1 MNLSLIRFK
10 STLSYTLAS
19 AGGRMVVDEHPS
31 ERLPELFER
40 MAFSIVVVS
49 LFVTLILATF
59 LSPLP
64 NFSTDLSSFAPDTD
78 HEDAKLRIYGEIGQ
92 SGELIYINVETTQP
106 DSSVLEIGAL
116 KRLSEDYN
124 TISNYSNSNGF
135 FIKSQLNAANILNR
149 AINESNYSGS
159 LNDFNEWGDL
169 LTSVFENNE
178 QCSSSFINDEK
189 TVASASFASSVMLN
203 EDLDIEPV
211 CDWLEDEAGNPLPY
225 ASSTLWIIE
234 MSGELDEKDNLK
246 FADNIRDIL
255 NKNTMPESP
264 LKYGVISDSL
274 VSNDINSATLDDLIY
289 LLVLAILI
297 VVLLLAITFRS
308 FMMVAAPLLGLSASL
323 VWTYGIISML
333 GIEFTILEVAVA
345 PVVLGLGIDYCIHL
359 QTGYEKAR
367 SNTDSA
373 AKAWIQSFK
382 KIRVAI
388 SLAVVTTVFAFSAN
402 SLSPLPPLQSF
413 GFTLALGV
421 ISAFIASTVTVGA
434 LHVVVEKTAGAMP
447 RRGINLDN
455 IADKATNFQKNNT
468 ARVLLLVALITT
480 GSVIVA
486 QRGLDTSFEL
496 TDFLSEDEMEIM
508 QVRNSIYEA
517 YEVDALKSV
526 YILIEPNEDTIVFED
541 EEKIIAALRGFD
553 QSLLRIP
560 AVVSTEVS
568 GSSNEW
574 PSYDSLYLI
583 LKDMLLQNS
592 EFGNRHN
599 LELFGND
606 IAITEQFQNGDLSN
620 AVSELLSNDSV
631 GDQLRGLTW
640 ADRTKLH
647 ASIDN
652 SNSQPHTNK
661 INFLILRVDVEAESS
676 TEVDDIA
683 REFGVEVK
691 IIQDDIDGRAYVD
704 GDLIVLSNVL
714 SSLISSIV
722 SSTGISLAVSLAVL
736 VTLTRRF
743 GQSLV
748 VILPVGLAGS
758 WVVGAMAILGIN
770 WNVLTVM
777 ITALTI
783 GLGIDYSIHVWRR
796 FEENRMEGMDVWSAM
811 RDMYAT
817 TGASL
822 LMSAGTT
829 ICGFMVLLLSPIP
842 VIQDFG
848 IVSSISVAFSLIL
861 ALLVLPGLLASEVR
875 TSNNN

>member
-1 MNLSLIRFK
+1 M
-10 STLSYTLAS
+10 AV
-19 AGGRMVVDEHPS
+19 ADQPS
-31 ERLPELFER
+31 ERFSELFER
-40 MAFSIVVVS
+40 MAFPIVVLS
-49 LFVTLILATF
+49 LFATLILATF

-64 NFSTDLSSFAPDTD
+64 TFSTDLSSFAPETND
-78 HEDAKLRIYGEIGQ
+78 EDAMSRIYDEIGK
-92 SGELIYINVETTQP
+92 SGELIYIDVKTTQQN
-106 DSSVLEIGAL
+106 SSVLEIGAL
-116 KRLSEDYN
+116 KQLFDDYQM
-124 TISNYSNSNGF
+124 IDNYSKSNGN
-135 FIKSQLNAANILNR
+135 FIKSQLNAADIMNR
-149 AINESNYSGS
+149 AILESNYSGN
-159 LNDFNEWGDL
+159 LYDFAEWGDL
-169 LTSVFENNE
+169 LNSVFVNSES
-178 QCSSSFINDEK
+178 CSSSLVDDEK
-189 TVASASFASSVMLN
+189 TIASASFASSVMLN
-203 EDLDIEPV
+203 EDFNFEPV
-211 CDWLEDEAGNPLPY
+211 CDWLEEQIGNPMPH

-234 MSGELDEKDNLK
+234 MSGDLKEEDNLI
-246 FADNIRDIL
+246 FADGIRDL
-255 NKNTMPESP
+255 LSGNDP
-264 LKYGVISDSL
+264 LDYNLPLQYGVISDSL
-274 VSNDINSATLDDLIY
+274 VSNDINQATLDDLVY

-333 GIEFTILEVAVA
+333 GIGFTILEVAVA

-367 SNTDSA
+367 SNTDTA
-373 AKAWIQSFK
+373 AKAWIQSFM
-382 KIRVAI
+382 KIRVAL

-402 SLSPLPPLQSF
+402 SLSPLPPLQAF

-421 ISAFIASTVTVGA
+421 ISAFVASTVTVGA
-434 LHVVVEKTAGAMP
+434 LHVVVEKTAGTMP
-447 RRGINLDN
+447 RRGINLDKV
-455 IADKATNFQKNNT
+455 ADKATNFQKNNT
-468 ARVLLLVALITT
+468 TRVLLLVVLITA

-496 TDFLSEDEMEIM
+496 TDFLSEDDMEIM
-508 QVRNSIYEA
+508 EVRNNIYDS

-526 YILIEPNEDTIVFED
+526 YILIEPNVNSEFFED
-541 EEKIIAALRGFD
+541 EEKIISALRGFD

-583 LKDMLLQNS
+583 LKDMVIQDEN
-592 EFGNRHN
+592 FGARHN
-599 LELFGND
+599 MELFGND
-606 IAITEQFQNGDLSN
+606 IFVTENFQQGDLSS
-620 AVSELLSNDSV
+620 AVKELLSNDSI
-631 GDQLRGLTW
+631 GDQLRGFSW
-640 ADRTKLH
+640 AERTESYV
-647 ASIDN
+647 SIDSSN
-652 SNSQPHTNK
+652 SNDLVNS
-661 INFLILRVDVEAESS
+661 INFLILRIDVEAQSS
-676 TEVDDIA
+676 NQVDDIA
-683 REFGVEVK
+683 REF
-691 IIQDDIDGRAYVD
+691 DIELTLIEEDIEGRAYVD

-736 VTLTRRF
+736 VILTRRI

-758 WVVGAMAILGIN
+758 WVIGAMAILGIN

-796 FEENRMEGMDVWSAM
+796 FEENRRDGMDVWSAM

-829 ICGFMVLLLSPIP
+829 ICGFLVLLLSPIP

-875 TSNNN
+875 TNNGN

>member
-1 MNLSLIRFK
+1 M
-10 STLSYTLAS
+10 AVADQPS
-19 AGGRMVVDEHPS
+19 AKFS
-31 ERLPELFER
+31 ELFER
-40 MAFSIVVVS
+40 MAFPIVVTS

-64 NFSTDLSSFAPDTD
+64 TFSTDLSSFAPDTGD
-78 HEDAKLRIYGEIGQ
+78 EDAKSRIYEEIDQ
-92 SGELIYINVETTQP
+92 PGELIYINVETIQIG
-106 DSSVLEIGAL
+106 SSVLEIGAL
-116 KRLSEDYN
+116 KKLSDDYQK
-124 TISNYSNSNGF
+124 IDNYSKDNGN
-135 FIKSQLNAANILNR
+135 FIKSQLNAADIINR
-149 AINESNYSGS
+149 AILKSNYSGTIH
-159 LNDFNEWGDL
+159 DFDEWGDL
-169 LTSVFENNE
+169 LNSVFENNE
-178 QCSSSFINDEK
+178 ECSSSLINDGK
-189 TVASASFASSVMLN
+189 AIDSASFASSVMLN
-203 EDLDIEPV
+203 EDFNFEPI
-211 CDWLEDEAGNPLPY
+211 CDWLESGTGNPLPHS
-225 ASSTLWIIE
+225 SSTLWIIE
-234 MSGELDEKDNLK
+234 MSGDLGEGANLQFVNEIRNMLSDSELSESN
-246 FADNIRDIL
+246 
-255 NKNTMPESP
+255 SP
-264 LKYGVISDSL
+264 LTYGVISDSL
-274 VSNDINSATLDDLIY
+274 VSNDINEATLDDLVY
-289 LLVLAILI
+289 LFVLAIIL
-297 VVLLLAITFRS
+297 VVFLLAITFRS

-333 GIEFTILEVAVA
+333 GIGFTILEVAVA

-359 QTGYEKAR
+359 QRGYEKAR

-373 AKAWIQSFK
+373 AKAWIQSFM
-382 KIRVAI
+382 KIRVALT
-388 SLAVVTTVFAFSAN
+388 LAVITTVFAFLAN
-402 SLSPLPPLQSF
+402 SLSPLPPLQAF

-421 ISAFIASTVTVGA
+421 ISAFVASTVTVGA
-434 LHVVVEKTAGAMP
+434 LHVVVEKTTGTMP
-447 RRGINLDN
+447 RRSINLDFF
-455 IADKATNFQKNNT
+455 AEKATNFQKNNT

-486 QRGLDTSFEL
+486 QQGLDTSFEL

-508 QVRNSIYEA
+508 EVRNNIYDS

-526 YILIEPNEDTIVFED
+526 YILIEPNENSVVFED
-541 EEKIIAALRGFD
+541 EEKIISALRGFD
-553 QSLLRIP
+553 QSLLRMP
-560 AVVSTEVS
+560 EVVSTEVS

-583 LKDMLLQNS
+583 LKDMLF
-592 EFGNRHN
+592 EDETFGYRHN

-606 IAITEQFQNGDLSN
+606 IAVTEDFQDGDLSN
-620 AVSELLSNDSV
+620 AVLELLSNDSI
-631 GDQLRGLTW
+631 GDQLRGFSW
-640 ADRTKLH
+640 ADRSKLH
-647 ASIDN
+647 VSIYESID
-652 SNSQPHTNK
+652 SINK
-661 INFLILRVDVEAESS
+661 IDFLTLRIDVEAESS
-676 TEVDDIA
+676 TQVADIA
-683 REFGVEVK
+683 REFGAEIK
-691 IIQDDIDGRAYVD
+691 IIEEDIGGRAYID

-722 SSTGISLAVSLAVL
+722 SSTGISLAVSFAVL
-736 VTLTRRF
+736 VILTRRF

-796 FEENRMEGMDVWSAM
+796 FEENRRDGMDVWSAM

-829 ICGFMVLLLSPIP
+829 ICGFSVLLLSPVP

-875 TSNNN
+875 TNDNN

>member
-1 MNLSLIRFK
+1 M
-10 STLSYTLAS
+10 AVADQPS
-19 AGGRMVVDEHPS
+19 AKFS
-31 ERLPELFER
+31 ELFER
-40 MAFSIVVVS
+40 MAFTIVVTS

-64 NFSTDLSSFAPDTD
+64 TFSTDLSSFAPDTGD
-78 HEDAKLRIYGEIGQ
+78 EDAKSRIYEEIDQ
-92 SGELIYINVETTQP
+92 PGELIYINVETIQIG
-106 DSSVLEIGAL
+106 SSVLEIGAL
-116 KRLSEDYN
+116 KKLSDDYQK
-124 TISNYSNSNGF
+124 IDNYSKDNGN
-135 FIKSQLNAANILNR
+135 FIKSQLNAADIINR
-149 AINESNYSGS
+149 AILKSNYSGTIH
-159 LNDFNEWGDL
+159 DFDEWGDL
-169 LTSVFENNE
+169 LNSVFENNE
-178 QCSSSFINDEK
+178 ECSSSLINDGK
-189 TVASASFASSVMLN
+189 AIASASFASSVMLN
-203 EDLDIEPV
+203 EDFNFEPI
-211 CDWLEDEAGNPLPY
+211 CDWLESGTGNPLPHS
-225 ASSTLWIIE
+225 SSTLWIIE
-234 MSGELDEKDNLK
+234 MSGDLGEGANLQFVNEIRNMLSDSELSESN
-246 FADNIRDIL
+246 
-255 NKNTMPESP
+255 SP
-264 LKYGVISDSL
+264 LTYGVISDSL
-274 VSNDINSATLDDLIY
+274 VSNDINEATLDDLVY
-289 LLVLAILI
+289 LFVLAIIL
-297 VVLLLAITFRS
+297 VVFLLAITFRS
-308 FMMVAAPLLGLSASL
+308 FMMVTAPLLGLSASL

-333 GIEFTILEVAVA
+333 GIGFTILEVAVA

-359 QTGYEKAR
+359 QRGYEKAR

-373 AKAWIQSFK
+373 AKAWIQSFM
-382 KIRVAI
+382 KIRVALT
-388 SLAVVTTVFAFSAN
+388 LAVITTVFAFLAN
-402 SLSPLPPLQSF
+402 SLSPLPPLQAF

-421 ISAFIASTVTVGA
+421 ISAFVASTVTVGA
-434 LHVVVEKTAGAMP
+434 LHVVVEKTTGTMP
-447 RRGINLDN
+447 RRSINLDFF
-455 IADKATNFQKNNT
+455 AEKATNFQKNNT

-486 QRGLDTSFEL
+486 QQGLDTSFEL

-508 QVRNSIYEA
+508 EVRNNIYDS

-526 YILIEPNEDTIVFED
+526 YILIEPNENSVVFED
-541 EEKIIAALRGFD
+541 EEKIISALRGFD
-553 QSLLRIP
+553 QSLLRMP
-560 AVVSTEVS
+560 EVVSTEVS

-583 LKDMLLQNS
+583 LKDMLF
-592 EFGNRHN
+592 EDETFGYRHN

-606 IAITEQFQNGDLSN
+606 IAVTEDFQDGDLSN
-620 AVSELLSNDSV
+620 AVLELLSNDSI
-631 GDQLRGLTW
+631 GDQLRGFSW
-640 ADRTKLH
+640 ADRSKLH
-647 ASIDN
+647 VSIYESID
-652 SNSQPHTNK
+652 SINK
-661 INFLILRVDVEAESS
+661 IDFLTLRIDVEAESS
-676 TEVDDIA
+676 TQVADIA
-683 REFGVEVK
+683 REFGAEIK
-691 IIQDDIDGRAYVD
+691 IIEEDIGGRAYID

-722 SSTGISLAVSLAVL
+722 SSTGISLAVSFAVL
-736 VTLTRRF
+736 VILTRRF

-796 FEENRMEGMDVWSAM
+796 FEENRRDGMDVWSAM

-829 ICGFMVLLLSPIP
+829 ICGFSVLLLSPVP

-875 TSNNN
+875 TNDNN

>member
-1 MNLSLIRFK
+1 M
-10 STLSYTLAS
+10 AVADQPS
-19 AGGRMVVDEHPS
+19 AKFS
-31 ERLPELFER
+31 ELFER
-40 MAFSIVVVS
+40 MAFPIVVTS

-64 NFSTDLSSFAPDTD
+64 TFSTDLSSFAPETGD
-78 HEDAKLRIYGEIGQ
+78 EDAKSRIYEEIDQ
-92 SGELIYINVETTQP
+92 PGELIYINVETIQIG
-106 DSSVLEIGAL
+106 SSVLEIGAL
-116 KRLSEDYN
+116 KKLSDDYQK
-124 TISNYSNSNGF
+124 IDNYSKDNGN
-135 FIKSQLNAANILNR
+135 FIKSQLNAADIINR
-149 AINESNYSGS
+149 AILKSNYSGTIH
-159 LNDFNEWGDL
+159 DFDEWGDL
-169 LTSVFENNE
+169 LNSVFENNE
-178 QCSSSFINDEK
+178 ECSSSLINDGK
-189 TVASASFASSVMLN
+189 AIASASFASSVMLN
-203 EDLDIEPV
+203 EDFNFEPI
-211 CDWLEDEAGNPLPY
+211 CDWLESGTGNPLPHS
-225 ASSTLWIIE
+225 SSTLWIIE
-234 MSGELDEKDNLK
+234 MSGDLGEGANLQFVNEIRNMLSDSELSESN
-246 FADNIRDIL
+246 
-255 NKNTMPESP
+255 SP
-264 LKYGVISDSL
+264 LTYGVISDSL
-274 VSNDINSATLDDLIY
+274 VSNDINEATLDDLVY
-289 LLVLAILI
+289 LFVLAIIL
-297 VVLLLAITFRS
+297 VVFLLAITFRS

-333 GIEFTILEVAVA
+333 GIGFTILEVAVA

-359 QTGYEKAR
+359 QRGYEKAR

-373 AKAWIQSFK
+373 AKAWIQSFM
-382 KIRVAI
+382 KIRVALT
-388 SLAVVTTVFAFSAN
+388 LAVITTVFAFLAN
-402 SLSPLPPLQSF
+402 SLSPLPPLQAF

-421 ISAFIASTVTVGA
+421 ISAFVASTVTVGA
-434 LHVVVEKTAGAMP
+434 LHVVVEKTTGTMP
-447 RRGINLDN
+447 RRSINLDFF
-455 IADKATNFQKNNT
+455 AEKATNFQKNNT

-486 QRGLDTSFEL
+486 QQGLDTSFEL

-508 QVRNSIYEA
+508 EVRNNIYDS

-526 YILIEPNEDTIVFED
+526 YILIEPNENSVVFED
-541 EEKIIAALRGFD
+541 EEKIISALRGFD
-553 QSLLRIP
+553 QSLLRMP
-560 AVVSTEVS
+560 EVVSTEVS

-583 LKDMLLQNS
+583 LKDMLF
-592 EFGNRHN
+592 EDETFGYRHN

-606 IAITEQFQNGDLSN
+606 IAVTEDFQDGDLSN
-620 AVSELLSNDSV
+620 AVLELLSNDSI
-631 GDQLRGLTW
+631 GDQLRGFSW
-640 ADRTKLH
+640 ADRSKLH
-647 ASIDN
+647 VSIYESID
-652 SNSQPHTNK
+652 SINK
-661 INFLILRVDVEAESS
+661 IDFLTLRIDVEAESS
-676 TEVDDIA
+676 TQVADIA
-683 REFGVEVK
+683 REFGAEIK
-691 IIQDDIDGRAYVD
+691 IIEEDIGGRAYID

-722 SSTGISLAVSLAVL
+722 SSTGISLAVSFAVL
-736 VTLTRRF
+736 VILTRRF

-796 FEENRMEGMDVWSAM
+796 FEENRRDGMDVWSAM

-829 ICGFMVLLLSPIP
+829 ICGFSVLLLSPVP

-875 TSNNN
+875 TNDNN

>member
-1 MNLSLIRFK
+1 M
-10 STLSYTLAS
+10 AVADQPS
-19 AGGRMVVDEHPS
+19 AKFS
-31 ERLPELFER
+31 ELFER
-40 MAFSIVVVS
+40 MAFPIVVTS

-64 NFSTDLSSFAPDTD
+64 TFSTDLSSFAPDTGD
-78 HEDAKLRIYGEIGQ
+78 EDAKSRIYEEIDQ
-92 SGELIYINVETTQP
+92 PGELIYINVETIQIG
-106 DSSVLEIGAL
+106 SSVLEIGAL
-116 KRLSEDYN
+116 KKLSDDYQK
-124 TISNYSNSNGF
+124 IDNYSKDNGN
-135 FIKSQLNAANILNR
+135 FIKSQLNAADIINR
-149 AINESNYSGS
+149 AILKSNYSGTIH
-159 LNDFNEWGDL
+159 DFDEWGDL
-169 LTSVFENNE
+169 LNSVFENNE
-178 QCSSSFINDEK
+178 ECSSSLINDGK
-189 TVASASFASSVMLN
+189 AIASASFASSVMLN
-203 EDLDIEPV
+203 EDFNFEPI
-211 CDWLEDEAGNPLPY
+211 CDWLESGTGNPLPHS
-225 ASSTLWIIE
+225 SSTLWIIE
-234 MSGELDEKDNLK
+234 MSGDLGEGANLQFVNEIRNMLSDSELSESN
-246 FADNIRDIL
+246 
-255 NKNTMPESP
+255 SP
-264 LKYGVISDSL
+264 LTYGVISDSL
-274 VSNDINSATLDDLIY
+274 VSNDINEATLDDLVY
-289 LLVLAILI
+289 LFVLAIIL
-297 VVLLLAITFRS
+297 VVFLLAITFRS

-333 GIEFTILEVAVA
+333 GIGFTILEVAVA

-359 QTGYEKAR
+359 QRGYEKAR

-373 AKAWIQSFK
+373 AKAWIQSFM
-382 KIRVAI
+382 KIRVALT
-388 SLAVVTTVFAFSAN
+388 LAVITTVFAFLAN
-402 SLSPLPPLQSF
+402 SLSPLPPLQAF

-421 ISAFIASTVTVGA
+421 ISAFVASTVTVGA
-434 LHVVVEKTAGAMP
+434 LHVVVEKTTGTMP
-447 RRGINLDN
+447 RRSINLDFF
-455 IADKATNFQKNNT
+455 AEKATNFQKNNT

-486 QRGLDTSFEL
+486 QQGLDTSFEL

-508 QVRNSIYEA
+508 EVRNNIYDS

-526 YILIEPNEDTIVFED
+526 YILIEPNENSVVFED
-541 EEKIIAALRGFD
+541 EEKIISALRGFD
-553 QSLLRIP
+553 QSLLRMP
-560 AVVSTEVS
+560 EVVSTEVS

-583 LKDMLLQNS
+583 LKDMLF
-592 EFGNRHN
+592 EDETFGYRHN

-606 IAITEQFQNGDLSN
+606 IAVTEDFQDGDLSN
-620 AVSELLSNDSV
+620 AVLELLSNDSI
-631 GDQLRGLTW
+631 GDQLRGFSW
-640 ADRTKLH
+640 ADRSKLH
-647 ASIDN
+647 VSIYESID
-652 SNSQPHTNK
+652 SINK
-661 INFLILRVDVEAESS
+661 IDFLTLRIDVEAESS
-676 TEVDDIA
+676 TQVADIA
-683 REFGVEVK
+683 REFGAEIK
-691 IIQDDIDGRAYVD
+691 IIEEDIGGRAYID

-722 SSTGISLAVSLAVL
+722 SSTGISLAVSFAVL
-736 VTLTRRF
+736 VILTRRF

-796 FEENRMEGMDVWSAM
+796 FEENRRDGMDVWSAM

-829 ICGFMVLLLSPIP
+829 ICGFSVLLLSPVP

-875 TSNNN
+875 TNNGN

>member
-1 MNLSLIRFK
+1 M
-10 STLSYTLAS
+10 AVADQPS
-19 AGGRMVVDEHPS
+19 AKFS
-31 ERLPELFER
+31 ELFER
-40 MAFSIVVVS
+40 MAFPIVVTS

-64 NFSTDLSSFAPDTD
+64 TFSTDLSSFAPDTGD
-78 HEDAKLRIYGEIGQ
+78 EDAKSRIYEEIDQ
-92 SGELIYINVETTQP
+92 PGELIYINVETIQIG
-106 DSSVLEIGAL
+106 SSVLEIGAL
-116 KRLSEDYN
+116 KKLSDDYQK
-124 TISNYSNSNGF
+124 IDNYSKDNGN
-135 FIKSQLNAANILNR
+135 FIKSQLNAADIINR
-149 AINESNYSGS
+149 AILKSNYSGTIY
-159 LNDFNEWGDL
+159 DFDEWGDL
-169 LTSVFENNE
+169 LNSVFENNE
-178 QCSSSFINDEK
+178 ECSSSLINDGK
-189 TVASASFASSVMLN
+189 AIASASFASSVMLN
-203 EDLDIEPV
+203 EDFNFEPI
-211 CDWLEDEAGNPLPY
+211 CDWLESGTGNPLPHS
-225 ASSTLWIIE
+225 SSTLWIIE
-234 MSGELDEKDNLK
+234 MSGDLGEGANLQFVNEIRNMLSDSELSESN
-246 FADNIRDIL
+246 
-255 NKNTMPESP
+255 SP
-264 LKYGVISDSL
+264 LTYGVISDSL
-274 VSNDINSATLDDLIY
+274 VSNDINEATLDDLVY
-289 LLVLAILI
+289 LFVLAIIL
-297 VVLLLAITFRS
+297 VVFLLAITFRS

-333 GIEFTILEVAVA
+333 GIGFTILEVAVA

-359 QTGYEKAR
+359 QRGYEKAR

-373 AKAWIQSFK
+373 AKAWIQSFM
-382 KIRVAI
+382 KIRVALT
-388 SLAVVTTVFAFSAN
+388 LAVITTVFAFLAN
-402 SLSPLPPLQSF
+402 SLSPLPPLQAF

-421 ISAFIASTVTVGA
+421 ISAFVASTVTVGA
-434 LHVVVEKTAGAMP
+434 LHVVVEKTTGTMP
-447 RRGINLDN
+447 RRSINLDFF
-455 IADKATNFQKNNT
+455 AEKATNFQKNNT

-486 QRGLDTSFEL
+486 QQGLDTSFEL

-508 QVRNSIYEA
+508 EVRNNIYDS

-526 YILIEPNEDTIVFED
+526 YILIEPNENSVVFED
-541 EEKIIAALRGFD
+541 EEKIISALRGFD
-553 QSLLRIP
+553 QSLLRMP
-560 AVVSTEVS
+560 EVVSTEVS

-583 LKDMLLQNS
+583 LKDMLF
-592 EFGNRHN
+592 EDETFGYRHN

-606 IAITEQFQNGDLSN
+606 IAVTEDFQDGDLSN
-620 AVSELLSNDSV
+620 AVLELLSNDSI
-631 GDQLRGLTW
+631 GDQLRGFSW
-640 ADRTKLH
+640 ADRSKLH
-647 ASIDN
+647 VSIYESID
-652 SNSQPHTNK
+652 SINK
-661 INFLILRVDVEAESS
+661 IDFLTLRIDVEAESS
-676 TEVDDIA
+676 TQVADIA
-683 REFGVEVK
+683 REFGAEIK
-691 IIQDDIDGRAYVD
+691 IIEEDIGGRAYID

-722 SSTGISLAVSLAVL
+722 SSTGISLAVSFAVL
-736 VTLTRRF
+736 VILTRRF

-796 FEENRMEGMDVWSAM
+796 FEENRRDGMDVWSAM

-829 ICGFMVLLLSPIP
+829 ICGFSVLLLSPVP

-875 TSNNN
+875 TNDNN

>member
-1 MNLSLIRFK
+1 M
-10 STLSYTLAS
+10 AVADQPS
-19 AGGRMVVDEHPS
+19 AKFS
-31 ERLPELFER
+31 ELFER
-40 MAFSIVVVS
+40 MAFPIVVTS

-64 NFSTDLSSFAPDTD
+64 TFSTDLSSFAPDTGD
-78 HEDAKLRIYGEIGQ
+78 EDAKSRIYEEIDQ
-92 SGELIYINVETTQP
+92 PGELIYINVETIQIG
-106 DSSVLEIGAL
+106 SSVLEIGAL
-116 KRLSEDYN
+116 KKLSDDYQK
-124 TISNYSNSNGF
+124 IDNYSKDNGN
-135 FIKSQLNAANILNR
+135 FIKSQLNAADIINR
-149 AINESNYSGS
+149 AILKSNYSGTIH
-159 LNDFNEWGDL
+159 DFDEWGDL
-169 LTSVFENNE
+169 LNSVFENNE
-178 QCSSSFINDEK
+178 ECSSSLINDGK
-189 TVASASFASSVMLN
+189 AIASASFASSVMLN
-203 EDLDIEPV
+203 EDFNFEPI
-211 CDWLEDEAGNPLPY
+211 CDWLESGTGNPLPHS
-225 ASSTLWIIE
+225 SSTLWIIE
-234 MSGELDEKDNLK
+234 MSGDLGEGANLQFVNEIRNMLSDSELSESN
-246 FADNIRDIL
+246 
-255 NKNTMPESP
+255 SP
-264 LKYGVISDSL
+264 LTYGVISDSL
-274 VSNDINSATLDDLIY
+274 VSNDINEATLDDLVY
-289 LLVLAILI
+289 LFVLAIIL
-297 VVLLLAITFRS
+297 VVFLLAITFRS

-333 GIEFTILEVAVA
+333 GIGFTILEVAVA

-359 QTGYEKAR
+359 QRGYEKAR

-373 AKAWIQSFK
+373 AKAWIQSFM
-382 KIRVAI
+382 KIRVALT
-388 SLAVVTTVFAFSAN
+388 LAVITTVFAFLAN
-402 SLSPLPPLQSF
+402 SLSPLPPLQAF

-421 ISAFIASTVTVGA
+421 ISAFVASTVTVGA
-434 LHVVVEKTAGAMP
+434 LHVVVEKTTGTMP
-447 RRGINLDN
+447 RRSINLDFF
-455 IADKATNFQKNNT
+455 AEKATNFQKNNT

-486 QRGLDTSFEL
+486 QQGLDTSFEL

-508 QVRNSIYEA
+508 EVRNNIYDS

-526 YILIEPNEDTIVFED
+526 YILIEPNENSVVFED
-541 EEKIIAALRGFD
+541 EEKIISALRGFD
-553 QSLLRIP
+553 QSLLRMP

-583 LKDMLLQNS
+583 LKDMLF
-592 EFGNRHN
+592 EDETFGYRHN

-606 IAITEQFQNGDLSN
+606 IAVTEDFQDGDLSN
-620 AVSELLSNDSV
+620 AVLELLSNDSI
-631 GDQLRGLTW
+631 GDQLRGFSW
-640 ADRTKLH
+640 ADRSKLH
-647 ASIDN
+647 VSIYESID
-652 SNSQPHTNK
+652 SINK
-661 INFLILRVDVEAESS
+661 IDFLTLRIDVEAESS
-676 TEVDDIA
+676 TQVADIA
-683 REFGVEVK
+683 REFGAEIK
-691 IIQDDIDGRAYVD
+691 IIEEDIGGRAYID

-722 SSTGISLAVSLAVL
+722 SSTGISLAVSFAVL
-736 VTLTRRF
+736 VILTRRF

-796 FEENRMEGMDVWSAM
+796 FEENRRDGMDVWSAM

-829 ICGFMVLLLSPIP
+829 ICGFSVLLLSPVP

-875 TSNNN
+875 TNDNN

>member
-1 MNLSLIRFK
+1 M
-10 STLSYTLAS
+10 AVADQPS
-19 AGGRMVVDEHPS
+19 AKFS
-31 ERLPELFER
+31 ELFER
-40 MAFSIVVVS
+40 MAFPIVVTS

-64 NFSTDLSSFAPDTD
+64 TFSTDLSSFAPDTGD
-78 HEDAKLRIYGEIGQ
+78 EDAKSRIYEEIDQ
-92 SGELIYINVETTQP
+92 PGELIYINVETIQIG
-106 DSSVLEIGAL
+106 SSVLEIGAL
-116 KRLSEDYN
+116 KKLSDDYQK
-124 TISNYSNSNGF
+124 IDNYSKDNGN
-135 FIKSQLNAANILNR
+135 FIKSQLNAADIINR
-149 AINESNYSGS
+149 AILKSNYSGTIH
-159 LNDFNEWGDL
+159 DFDEWGDL
-169 LTSVFENNE
+169 LNSVFENNE
-178 QCSSSFINDEK
+178 ECSSSLINDGK
-189 TVASASFASSVMLN
+189 AIASASFASSVMLN
-203 EDLDIEPV
+203 EDFNFEPI
-211 CDWLEDEAGNPLPY
+211 CDWLESGTGNPLPHS
-225 ASSTLWIIE
+225 SSTLWIIE
-234 MSGELDEKDNLK
+234 MSGDLGEGANLQFVNEIRNMLSDSELSESN
-246 FADNIRDIL
+246 
-255 NKNTMPESP
+255 SP
-264 LKYGVISDSL
+264 LTYGVISDSL
-274 VSNDINSATLDDLIY
+274 VSNDINEATLDDLVY
-289 LLVLAILI
+289 LFVLAIIL
-297 VVLLLAITFRS
+297 VVFLLAITFRS

-333 GIEFTILEVAVA
+333 GIGFTILEVAVA

-359 QTGYEKAR
+359 QRGYEKAR

-373 AKAWIQSFK
+373 AKAWIQSFM
-382 KIRVAI
+382 KIRVALT
-388 SLAVVTTVFAFSAN
+388 LAVITTVFAFLAN
-402 SLSPLPPLQSF
+402 SLSPLPPLQAF

-421 ISAFIASTVTVGA
+421 ISAFVASTVTVGA
-434 LHVVVEKTAGAMP
+434 LHVVVEKTTGTMP
-447 RRGINLDN
+447 RRSINLDFF
-455 IADKATNFQKNNT
+455 AEKATNFQKNNT

-486 QRGLDTSFEL
+486 QQGLDTSFEL

-508 QVRNSIYEA
+508 EVRNNIYDS

-526 YILIEPNEDTIVFED
+526 YILIEPNENSVVFED
-541 EEKIIAALRGFD
+541 EEKIISALRGFD
-553 QSLLRIP
+553 QSLLRMP
-560 AVVSTEVS
+560 EVVSTEVS

-583 LKDMLLQNS
+583 LKDMLF
-592 EFGNRHN
+592 EDETFGYRHN

-606 IAITEQFQNGDLSN
+606 IAVTEDFQDGDLSN
-620 AVSELLSNDSV
+620 AVLELLSNDSI
-631 GDQLRGLTW
+631 GDQLRGFSW
-640 ADRTKLH
+640 ADRSKLH
-647 ASIDN
+647 VSIYESID
-652 SNSQPHTNK
+652 SINK
-661 INFLILRVDVEAESS
+661 IDFLTLRIDVEAESS
-676 TEVDDIA
+676 TQVADIA
-683 REFGVEVK
+683 REFGAEIK
-691 IIQDDIDGRAYVD
+691 IIEEDIGGRAYID

-722 SSTGISLAVSLAVL
+722 SSTGISLAVSFAVL
-736 VTLTRRF
+736 VILTRRF

-796 FEENRMEGMDVWSAM
+796 FEENRRDGMDVWSAM

-829 ICGFMVLLLSPIP
+829 ICGFSVLLLSPVP

-875 TSNNN
+875 TNDNN